1 MTKPTTRPPHK
12 APATHDA
19 HATHGAMETSAAPEC
34 IVDSATLF
42 AGQKVL
48 NIRHAGRIYRL
59 QQTRQGKL
67 ILTK

>member
-12 APATHDA
+12 APATH
-19 HATHGAMETSAAPEC
+19 ATHDAIETSVTPEC